1 MRTNVADRGVIDL
14 NIAARERGFAL
25 EYGSWNT
32 RGYCNP
38 PVDLDRANEEPPR
51 GFGPVAMAYGAL
63 YMG

>member
-1 MRTNVADRGVIDL
+1 MRTNVADRGVIDP
-14 NIAARERGFAL
+14 NIERGFAL
-25 EYGSWNT
+25 EYGSRNT

-38 PVDLDRANEEPPR
+38 PVDLDRANEQPPR